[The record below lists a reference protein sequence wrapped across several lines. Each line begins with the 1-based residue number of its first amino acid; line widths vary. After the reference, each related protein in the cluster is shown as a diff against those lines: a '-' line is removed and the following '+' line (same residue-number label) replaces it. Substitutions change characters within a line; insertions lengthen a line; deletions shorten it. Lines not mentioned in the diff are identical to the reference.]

1 MKKKTFYTE
10 RDIEDLA
17 DQGTKSLIIH
27 DDIVLTDLARE
38 KANNLGVALIEDKDM
53 PQIEKQV
60 SQPIISVDLSSQIKA
75 KVVAHVGNRVPEDII
90 DTVIKRVLAQLNINK

>member
-17 DQGTKSLIIH
+17 NQGITSLIIH

-38 KANNLGVALIEDKDM
+38 KANHLGIALVDAQDAPHIEDQKN
-53 PQIEKQV
+53 
-60 SQPIISVDLSSQIKA
+60 QPYIDDDLSSQIKA
-75 KVVAHVGNRVPEDII
+75 KVVAQTGNRIPEDII
-90 DTVIKRVLAQLNINK
+90 DTVIRRVLTQLRIEN